1 MQYYRKCNIG
11 KCNVTERN
19 SSSKHHKWSEE
30 VQNNTKE
37 VEKVFRQN
45 PRKGVMQLKNR
56 EKTETK
62 ISKQTKCI

>member
-19 SSSKHHKWSEE
+19 SSSKHHKWSEQ

-45 PRKGVMQLKNR
+45 PRKGVM
-56 EKTETK
+56 
-62 ISKQTKCI
+62 